1 VQIIIDTA
9 DTTITVKNTCFFIE
23 NKTASRQISPKRI
36 SSIAITTNVMLN
48 SSAIK
53 LAANHQVPIMFF
65 NNFGT
70 IQARLW
76 SPHFVNLAELRKKQY
91 LFSMSTPATDWVIE
105 ILKKKTQ
112 EQVINLKRLAKEQLA
127 YNDEVLQATNQIN
140 SIFSKTETIK
150 NQQIEMVR
158 NQLMGYEGSISCIYF
173 QSLNLF
179 LPTEFK
185 FERRSRR
192 PAMDYFNASLNYLY
206 GMTYSVVES
215 GIFAKGLDPMVGL
228 LHVDNYKNLTLAF
241 DLIEPIRP
249 IIDRILI
256 ELILENRLLPE
267 YFIQKEQGYWVGK
280 KGKRIIISSFND
292 FLQTKIDIQRST
304 RRLKDHIYMESN
316 QLGNLINQTIEI
328 I

>member
-158 NQLMGYEGSISCIYF
+158 NQLMGYEGSISRIYF

>member
-1 VQIIIDTA
+1 LQIIIDTA
-9 DTTITVKNTCFFIE
+9 DTTITVKNKCFFIQ

-36 SSIAITTNVMLN
+36 SSIAITANVMLN
-48 SSAIK
+48 AAAIK
-53 LAANHQVPIMFF
+53 LAANHQVPILFF

-76 SPHFVNLAELRKKQY
+76 SPHFVNLAELRKKQL
-91 LFSMSTPATDWVIE
+91 LFSMSTHGTDWVIG
-105 ILKKKTQ
+105 ILQKKTQ
-112 EQVINLKRLAKEQLA
+112 GQVINLKRLAKEQSK
-127 YNDEVLQATNQIN
+127 YKKEVQQATTQIN
-140 SIFSKTETIK
+140 AIFSKTETIK
-150 NQQIEMVR
+150 NQKIGIVR
-158 NQLMGYEGSISCIYF
+158 NELMGYEGSISRLYF
-173 QSLNLF
+173 KALNLF
-179 LPTEFK
+179 LPDDFK

-215 GIFAKGLDPMVGL
+215 GVFAKGLDPSIGI
-228 LHVDNYKNLTLAF
+228 LHVDSFKSPTLVF

-292 FLQTKIDIQRST
+292 FLQTKIDVQRST

-316 QLGNLINQTIEI
+316 LLGNLINQTIEI